1 MSFPVPTT
9 AHFIYI
15 PFVLLIGFVVGF
27 IFGGRAARD
36 ELAAL
41 GCDFMQGNFASP
53 PLPAAQLPGWWT
65 GNAA

>member
-36 ELAAL
+36 ELAAR
-41 GCDFMQGNFASP
+41 AEREKAK
-53 PLPAAQLPGWWT
+53 AARRAQRE
-65 GNAA
+65 AAKKGSAAD